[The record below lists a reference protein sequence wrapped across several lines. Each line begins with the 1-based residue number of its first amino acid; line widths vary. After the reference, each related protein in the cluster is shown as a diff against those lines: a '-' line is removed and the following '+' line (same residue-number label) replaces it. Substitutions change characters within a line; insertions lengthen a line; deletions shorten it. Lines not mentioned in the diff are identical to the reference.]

1 MTTRIYIF
9 FFQDDYL
16 FLYRVIEAVCFELEK
31 KQKGE
36 SGTSSTSPTRTV
48 VIQQQQHHSQGRP
61 PRPYTNGHCNGNG
74 LPSFTT
80 VRIPPDGSEA
90 NGLPPTPHH
99 HQHV

>member
-1 MTTRIYIF
+1 M
-9 FFQDDYL
+9 
-16 FLYRVIEAVCFELEK
+16 CFELEK
-31 KQKGE
+31 KQKGD

-48 VIQQQQHHSQGRP
+48 VIQQQQHSQVR

>member
-1 MTTRIYIF
+1 M
-9 FFQDDYL
+9 
-16 FLYRVIEAVCFELEK
+16 CFELEK
-31 KQKGE
+31 KQKGD

-48 VIQQQQHHSQGRP
+48 VIQQQQHSQGRP

>member
-1 MTTRIYIF
+1 M
-9 FFQDDYL
+9 
-16 FLYRVIEAVCFELEK
+16 CFELEK
-31 KQKGE
+31 KQKGDC
-36 SGTSSTSPTRTV
+36 GTSSTSPTRTV
-48 VIQQQQHHSQGRP
+48 VIQQQQHSQGR